1 MAGES
6 RAVPVRCLP
15 YCPFRVCGSF
25 VLAYLGESGVGLSIV
40 FFNVNLLYICLGE
53 TDPDCPST
61 ETNVF
66 VIGHGAD
73 VHRDTR
79 PVERGVTDR

>member
-1 MAGES
+1 VEALFLPIWES
-6 RAVPVRCLP
+6 LEFK
-15 YCPFRVCGSF
+15 Y
-25 VLAYLGESGVGLSIV
+25 GLSIV

-66 VIGHGAD
+66 VIGHSAD
-73 VHRDTR
+73 G
-79 PVERGVTDR
+79 PVERGVTDRQTDRQTPCISTTLS